1 MDLYSKKQRWKI
13 GLLILA
19 LVTIGVSLF
28 VSNDM
33 VSKIASKEKNKAK
46 QWADAIQKKVELVK
60 FTNATFEQ
68 LREKER
74 AKIEIVVR
82 AQKTLLNPSSLNV
95 NQDVA
100 FAMEIINENN
110 DIPVV
115 LLDDRDNVSQYKNID
130 TAQFRRK
137 INSGDKV
144 SYTKA
149 L

>member
-19 LVTIGVSLF
+19 LATIGVSLF

-68 LREKER
+68 LREKEATR
-74 AKIEIVVR
+74 VYFADLW
-82 AQKTLLNPSSLNV
+82 TPSQV
-95 NQDVA
+95 
-100 FAMEIINENN
+100 
-110 DIPVV
+110 
-115 LLDDRDNVSQYKNID
+115 
-130 TAQFRRK
+130 
-137 INSGDKV
+137 
-144 SYTKA
+144 
-149 L
+149 